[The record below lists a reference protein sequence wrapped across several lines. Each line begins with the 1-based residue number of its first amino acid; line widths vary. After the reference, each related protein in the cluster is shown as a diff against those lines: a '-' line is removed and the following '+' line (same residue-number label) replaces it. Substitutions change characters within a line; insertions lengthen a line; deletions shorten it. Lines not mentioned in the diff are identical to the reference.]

1 MAKDATFS
9 ARIDGDLK
17 QHGDKIFHSLGV
29 KPSQALSIFYS
40 QVVMHGGFPFE
51 VKIPNEETLEAM
63 REIRDPEFRKNAP
76 RYDNAEELFS
86 ALRS

>member
-40 QVVMHGGFPFE
+40 QVILHGGFPFE
-51 VKIPNEETLEAM
+51 VKIPNEETIKSFKDAENSENL
-63 REIRDPEFRKNAP
+63 IRYPDAKTAIN
-76 RYDNAEELFS
+76 DMWNND
-86 ALRS
+86 

>member
-40 QVVMHGGFPFE
+40 QVILHGGFPFE
-51 VKIPNEETLEAM
+51 VKIPNEETVQSFKDAENPENL
-63 REIRDPEFRKNAP
+63 IRYPDAKTAIN
-76 RYDNAEELFS
+76 DMWNND
-86 ALRS
+86 